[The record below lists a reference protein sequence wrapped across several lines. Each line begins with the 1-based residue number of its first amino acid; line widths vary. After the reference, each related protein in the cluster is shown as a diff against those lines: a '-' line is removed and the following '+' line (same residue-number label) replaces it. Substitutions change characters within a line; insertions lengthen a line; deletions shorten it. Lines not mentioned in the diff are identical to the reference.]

1 MQDFVDAVVFSFKE
15 LLRATIM
22 KFAIISSIIVS
33 SIWILFALVFW
44 NDIISF
50 TSSIL
55 SFLPFSMLRSN
66 GAWMLSTFLWLQ
78 LVIVTFALIFAFFGN
93 MIVEKFSREKYAL
106 FSLFVGISS
115 AIFWSVVWF
124 LKGDVIYAQLLKL
137 LTWLPFETIEKG
149 LSYLI
154 GFYIIYTGIIVTLIF
169 VTSMFSNKL
178 FREIKEK
185 HFPYDNMYEDNEI
198 KTIKQTLRDTGLFI
212 AVSFISFPLLF
223 IPVLN
228 FIILVGLWVWLMK
241 DTLASD
247 AASFVFGKVDKEELK
262 EHSAALWGISFI
274 GSLFNFIPVFNAF
287 GAYFSELA
295 MFYYLKEKRDLSK
308 RA

>member
-1 MQDFVDAVVFSFKE
+1 MQDFMDAVVFSFKE
-15 LLRATIM
+15 LLRASIM
-22 KFAIISSIIVS
+22 KFAMISSIVVS
-33 SIWILFALVFW
+33 SIWLLFALFFW
-44 NDIISF
+44 NEIISF

-55 SFLPFSMLRSN
+55 SLIPFSMLRSN

-78 LVIVTFALIFAFFGN
+78 LVIVTFALIFTFFGN
-93 MIVEKFSREKYAL
+93 MIVEKFSREKYAS

-115 AIFWSVVWF
+115 AVFWSLVWF
-124 LKGDVIYAQLLKL
+124 MQGDVIYAQFLQL

-154 GFYIIYTGIIVTLIF
+154 GFYIIYSGIIVTLIF

-178 FREIKEK
+178 FREIKAK
-185 HFPYDNMYEDNEI
+185 HFPYDNMYEENEV
-198 KTIKQTLRDTGLFI
+198 KTIKQTLRDTGIFI
-212 AVSFISFPLLF
+212 VVSFVSFPLLF

-228 FIILVGLWVWLMK
+228 FVILVGLWVWMMK

-262 EHSAALWGISFI
+262 KHRVALWGISFI

-287 GAYFSELA
+287 GPYFSELA
-295 MFYYLKEKRDLSK
+295 MFYYLKEKRDLSS
-308 RA
+308 